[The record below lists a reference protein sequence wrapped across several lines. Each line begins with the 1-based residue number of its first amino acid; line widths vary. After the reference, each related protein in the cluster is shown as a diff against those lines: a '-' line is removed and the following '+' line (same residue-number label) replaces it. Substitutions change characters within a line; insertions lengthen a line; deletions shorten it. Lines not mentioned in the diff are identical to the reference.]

1 LNALGEEYADKPF
14 KVLGFPCAQ
23 FLNQE
28 PGANASEILA
38 TLKYIRPG
46 DGFVPNFQQ
55 FAKTKVNGE
64 GENTIY
70 TFLKK
75 SCDRAPRPK
84 FYDSHKLLYEPKHG
98 ADIRWN
104 FEKFLIDGN
113 GIPIRRYRSRIDPL
127 DIVPDIDRQLDILAG
142 QRGVVRPTQLVEDV
156 GVESV
161 RPTPQSYENEDLG
174 IF

>member
-1 LNALGEEYADKPF
+1 LNALGEEYADQPF

-28 PGANASEILA
+28 PGANASEILG

-55 FAKTKVNGE
+55 FAKTEVNGE
-64 GENTIY
+64 EETPIY

-75 SCDRAPRPK
+75 SCDRAPRQK
-84 FYDSHKLLYEPKHG
+84 FSDDWKLHYKTKY
-98 ADIRWN
+98 ASDIRWN
-104 FEKFLIDGN
+104 FEKFLIDHN

-127 DIVPDIDRQLDILAG
+127 DIVPDIDRQLAILAG
-142 QRGVVRPTQLVEDV
+142 QRGVVRPTQYVAAEAVRSAPDNEDV
-156 GVESV
+156 
-161 RPTPQSYENEDLG
+161 DL
-174 IF
+174 

>member
-1 LNALGEEYADKPF
+1 LNALGEEYADQPF

-28 PGANASEILA
+28 PGANASEILG

-55 FAKTKVNGE
+55 FAKTEVNGE
-64 GENTIY
+64 EETPIY

-75 SCDRAPRPK
+75 SCDRAPRQK
-84 FYDSHKLLYEPKHG
+84 FSDDWKLHYKTKY
-98 ADIRWN
+98 ASDIRWN
-104 FEKFLIDGN
+104 FEKFLIDHN

-127 DIVPDIDRQLDILAG
+127 DIVPDIDRQLAILAG
-142 QRGVVRPTQLVEDV
+142 QRGVVRPTQYVVAEA
-156 GVESV
+156 V
-161 RPTPQSYENEDLG
+161 RSAPDNEEVDL
-174 IF
+174 